1 MFQRDLWDP
10 KHTTIKRLNTHNYH
24 CASRRSTRQRKCES
38 QSRSRL
44 ADAPANT
51 VLSNLRTAIAAG
63 DLHIDPGDQLAER
76 LRTSYQCRQRV
87 GG

>member
-10 KHTTIKRLNTHNYH
+10 KHTTIKRLNTHNYN

-38 QSRSRL
+38 QSRSRP
-44 ADAPANT
+44 ADAPADA
-51 VLSNLRTAIAAG
+51 VLSNLPTAIAG

-76 LRTSYQCRQRV
+76 LRVSYQMSR
-87 GG
+87 